1 MNKQQTSA
9 LLLAFSH
16 SAFALNSAT
25 ITTAATSAECLE
37 YRIVGL
43 CYWLQCGI
51 TGCRVIT
58 SEKIRHYI
66 PDALVSAYSNSGENP
81 WVEARLVS
89 PALQNG
95 GDGTTNQAHDNNLS
109 KFKEADV
116 IGHPAGA
123 VFSQFAAR
131 FGYTCEGAA
140 SPLVPY
146 FLSQMDTVA
155 WRFNLPESAYPESLT
170 PGMREVGSRGNGDL
184 WGNVYPR
191 GGFLHQTDDYRAAA
205 VIAQRAGDIVTRS
218 GQPHVYQP
226 LLATSHAGYWP
237 AGALKESDADSGKWQ
252 ELTPTLSTTCAIF
265 PHNKPQQQARKG
277 DYAWALWR
285 PYACC
290 PRRGQ
295 TFLGSH
301 DI

>member
-1 MNKQQTSA
+1 MRQNQA
-9 LLLAFSH
+9 VVLLLAFSH

-25 ITTAATSAECLE
+25 ITAAAASADCLE

-51 TGCRVIT
+51 TGCRVLT

-66 PDALVSAYSNSGENP
+66 PDAVVSAYNNSGENP
-81 WVEARLVS
+81 WVEAQLVS

-95 GDGTTNQAHDNNLS
+95 GDGTTNQAHENNLS

-116 IGHPAGA
+116 IGHPAGV